1 MSSKTFMT
9 MTVCIVIFSACKKNS
24 NQQNPQQAP
33 PQSYPTET
41 MKTGNTTIF
50 TTYPVTIKGQEDIE
64 IRPRID
70 GFIENIY
77 IDEGSV
83 VKKGQ
88 VLFKINSPQS
98 EQAVMSAKAS
108 INSAQANLN
117 TAKLDVDRMR
127 ALADKN
133 IISKVQLATYEN
145 QYQAAQAVIAEAE
158 ATLSQT
164 QATLSW
170 TNVSSPVDGMVGS
183 IPYRLGSLVSS
194 SNVLTTVANTN
205 NVFAYF
211 SLNEKELMDLLQYY
225 EGKTQAEKIKNMPG
239 VTLTLAD
246 GTVYPEKGK
255 IETITGVVNTITG
268 SANLRAEF
276 PNKQGALRSGTS
288 GQIKVSR
295 EIENVF
301 EIPQKATFALLD
313 KTMVYKV
320 QGDSVVQTVVAVESV
335 GDGQRYVVTNGLK
348 EGDIIVTDG
357 IATLSNGTKIKTT
370 DFVNQAGRNQMGL
383 DSSAAGINN
392 KEAMASKNH

>member
-1 MSSKTFMT
+1 MSSRICILL
-9 MTVCIVIFSACKKNS
+9 TVCTVIFSSCKNKN
-24 NQQNPQQAP
+24 NQQASQQAP
-33 PQSYPTET
+33 PRSYPTET
-41 MKTGNTTIF
+41 MKTGNTTIYI
-50 TTYPVTIKGQEDIE
+50 TYPVTIKGQEDIE

-70 GFIENIY
+70 GFIENIF
-77 IDEGSV
+77 IDEGSAV
-83 VKKGQ
+83 RKGQ

-108 INSAQANLN
+108 MNSAQANLN

-127 ALADKN
+127 ILADKN
-133 IISKVQLATYEN
+133 IISKVQLASYEN
-145 QYQAAQAVIAEAE
+145 QYKAAQAAVAEVE
-158 ATLSQT
+158 ATISQT

-225 EGKTQAEKIKNMPG
+225 EGKTQAEKIKNMPE

-255 IETITGVVNTITG
+255 IETITGVVNTTTG

-276 PNKQGALRSGTS
+276 PNKQGILRSGTS

-295 EIENVF
+295 EMDHVF

-313 KTMVYKV
+313 KTMVFKV
-320 QGDSVVQTVVAVESV
+320 QGDSVIQTAITVESV
-335 GDGQRYVVTNGLK
+335 GDGRHYVVTGGLN

-357 IATLSNGTKIKTT
+357 LSSLSNGTKIK
-370 DFVNQAGRNQMGL
+370 L
-383 DSSAAGINN
+383 D
-392 KEAMASKNH
+392 